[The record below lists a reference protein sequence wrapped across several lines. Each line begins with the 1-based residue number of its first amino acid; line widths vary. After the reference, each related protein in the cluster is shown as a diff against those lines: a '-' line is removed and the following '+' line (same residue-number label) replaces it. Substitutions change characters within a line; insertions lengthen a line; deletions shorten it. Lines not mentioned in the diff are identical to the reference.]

1 MAGKCASRRSGGRG
15 VWRPGSG
22 RVQSVIMLHW
32 LEHSHSVFHPPER
45 ERALMRT
52 TRPPRWQWVL
62 AVAVGIVL
70 LAACGPRI
78 TGPTPAVKPIPLAT
92 SPVGAAPGAGTSA
105 SGSSDETP
113 SAAAST
119 AVAATSVI
127 VSTTTPGGEGPA
139 GGSGDQ
145 ATAAAVAGVT
155 VTPERP
161 PASSPLPVAGDLT
174 GVVWNWAGSTT
185 ASGDVTK
192 VTFPDRYTM
201 EFLPGNRVRL
211 RADCNTGTGIYTPDG
226 QSLSIQVGVM
236 TKTACHPQS
245 RASAFLQQIAT
256 VSTYELGSN
265 GLTLALSS
273 GDSMQFV
280 QGKAGGNQAEGA
292 TSN

>member
-1 MAGKCASRRSGGRG
+1 MGAGRC
-15 VWRPGSG
+15 
-22 RVQSVIMLHW
+22 
-32 LEHSHSVFHPPER
+32 F
-45 ERALMRT
+45 
-52 TRPPRWQWVL
+52 
-62 AVAVGIVL
+62 GIVL

-145 ATAAAVAGVT
+145 AAAVAGVT

-161 PASSPLPVAGDLT
+161 PASSPPPVAGDLT

-265 GLTLALSS
+265 GLALALSS

-280 QGKAGGNQAEGA
+280 QGKAGGNQAEGT